1 MHLKNL
7 NQLRVCDEFLR
18 TIGSKTRIRL
28 DQLLVEKGLVS
39 GRDRARAFVLARE
52 VTVNGVTVAQPS
64 MRVWSD
70 SELTLIEK
78 PRYVSRGGDKLAHA
92 LSRAAIEVKDKTC
105 LDIGVST
112 GGFTDCLLQNG
123 AAHVLAVDVAYG
135 ELHVNLRNDQRVT
148 IFERTNAR
156 NLPNF
161 DKIIDLAV
169 MDVSFI
175 SAKKILPS
183 LFDAIRPEAE
193 ALILVK
199 PQFEAKRSEI
209 LKGGVVRDSRVHART
224 VLEIGICAMELGL
237 RINGIIRSPLKGPAG
252 NMEFF
257 LRLLKPKTEPI

>member
-7 NQLRVCDEFLR
+7 NQLRVCDELLR

-28 DQLLVEKGLVS
+28 DQLLVEQGLVS

-52 VTVNGVTVAQPS
+52 VTVDGVTAAQPS

-92 LSRAAIEVKDKTC
+92 LSRTAIEVKDKTC

-161 DKIIDLAV
+161 NKVIDLAV
-169 MDVSFI
+169 M
-175 SAKKILPS
+175 LS
-183 LFDAIRPEAE
+183 LIH
-193 ALILVK
+193 I
-199 PQFEAKRSEI
+199 
-209 LKGGVVRDSRVHART
+209 
-224 VLEIGICAMELGL
+224 
-237 RINGIIRSPLKGPAG
+237 
-252 NMEFF
+252 
-257 LRLLKPKTEPI
+257 

>member
-18 TIGSKTRIRL
+18 TNGSKVRIRL
-28 DQLLVEKGLVS
+28 DQLLVEQGLVS

-52 VTVNGVTVAQPS
+52 VAVDGVTVAQPS
-64 MRVWSD
+64 MSVWSD

-92 LSRAAIEVKDKTC
+92 LLRTAIEVKGKSC
-105 LDIGVST
+105 LDIGAST

-123 AAHVLAVDVAYG
+123 AAHVFAVDVGYG
-135 ELHVNLRNDQRVT
+135 ELHMTLRNDQRVT

-161 DKIIDLAV
+161 DKIIEFAV

-175 SAKKILPS
+175 SVKKILPS
-183 LFDAIRPEAE
+183 LFETIRPEAE
-193 ALILVK
+193 ILVLVK
-199 PQFEAKRSEI
+199 PQFEANRSEI

-224 VLEIGICAMELGL
+224 VVEIGIYAMELGL

-257 LRLLKPKTEPI
+257 LRLSKPKAEPI

>member
-1 MHLKNL
+1 ME
-7 NQLRVCDEFLR
+7 Q
-18 TIGSKTRIRL
+18 
-28 DQLLVEKGLVS
+28 GLVS

-52 VTVNGVTVAQPS
+52 VTVDGVTAAQPS

-92 LSRAAIEVKDKTC
+92 LSRTAIEVKDKTC

-161 DKIIDLAV
+161 NKVIDLAV

-175 SAKKILPS
+175 SARKILPS
-183 LFDAIRPEAE
+183 LFEAIRPEAE
-193 ALILVK
+193 VLILVK

-257 LRLLKPKTEPI
+257 LRLLKPKAEPI

>member
-1 MHLKNL
+1 
-7 NQLRVCDEFLR
+7 
-18 TIGSKTRIRL
+18 
-28 DQLLVEKGLVS
+28 LLVEQGLVS

-52 VTVNGVTVAQPS
+52 VTVDGVTAAQPS

-92 LSRAAIEVKDKTC
+92 LSRTAIEVKDKTC

-161 DKIIDLAV
+161 NKVIDLAV

-175 SAKKILPS
+175 SARKILPS
-183 LFDAIRPEAE
+183 LFEAIRPEAE
-193 ALILVK
+193 VLILVK
-199 PQFEAKRSEI
+199 PRFEAKRSEI

-257 LRLLKPKTEPI
+257 LRLLKPKAEPI